1 MLDVSARSTQHG
13 PLALAVRGTAE
24 RPQAVLR
31 AESPGL
37 GVGLRN
43 LVARVEGEATGYHVD
58 AAGDTAYGPLLADVL
73 IRTGREPL
81 SIDVRRARFAG
92 VDRKSVGYG
101 TGVDVLVYMAG
112 WRYLLKKNQD
122 TSLS

>member
-1 MLDVSARSTQHG
+1 MTPEGAITLTQLSGRAPDFRLSGSGRYEPGGTVRLDVSARSTQYG

-58 AAGDTAYGPLLADVL
+58 AEGDTAYGQLLE
-73 IRTGREPL
+73 IGRA
-81 SIDVRRARFAG
+81 SCR
-92 VDRKSVGYG
+92 DRVCPSV
-101 TGVDVLVYMAG
+101 
-112 WRYLLKKNQD
+112 
-122 TSLS
+122 

>member
-1 MLDVSARSTQHG
+1 MQRRPPRVSPPYPLVPSPTPCRSFRLSGSGRYEPGGTVRLDVSARSTQYG

-58 AAGDTAYGPLLADVL
+58 AEG
-73 IRTGREPL
+73 E
-81 SIDVRRARFAG
+81 
-92 VDRKSVGYG
+92 DRKS
-101 TGVDVLVYMAG
+101 TRL
-112 WRYLLKKNQD
+112 N
-122 TSLS
+122 SSH